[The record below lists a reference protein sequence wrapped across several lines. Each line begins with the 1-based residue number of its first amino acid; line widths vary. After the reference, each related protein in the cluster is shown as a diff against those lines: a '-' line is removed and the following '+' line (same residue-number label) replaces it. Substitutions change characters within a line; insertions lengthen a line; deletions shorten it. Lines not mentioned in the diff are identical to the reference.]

1 LSAPYQNSQFSAV
14 KKYRTLGFLLV
25 LIMGMGVLSYA
36 SVPLYKLFCQVTGYG
51 GTTQQV
57 TSPSSQILERKI
69 KIRFDA
75 NTKPTLDWNFQPVQT
90 SIDISV
96 GQNAL
101 AFYQA
106 ENTGKDPVVGTAT
119 FNVTPEKAGVYF
131 NKIDCFC
138 FVEQLLAPQEAVEM
152 PVSFFI
158 DPDIVND
165 PNLDDVTTITLSYT
179 FFPSEDQS
187 LVGKTK
193 KENAS

>member
-1 LSAPYQNSQFSAV
+1 MSTRYQNSHLSAV
-14 KKYRTLGFLLV
+14 RKYRTLGFLLV
-25 LIMGMGVLSYA
+25 LITGMGVLSYA

-51 GTTQQV
+51 GTTQQAI
-57 TSPSSQILERKI
+57 SPSSQILERKI

-75 NTKPTLDWNFQPVQT
+75 NTKPTLDWDFQPAQT
-90 SIDISV
+90 SMNILV

-101 AFYQA
+101 AFYKA

-138 FVEQLLAPQEAVEM
+138 FVEQLLAPQEAVDM

>member
-1 LSAPYQNSQFSAV
+1 MSASYQNSQSSAV

-51 GTTQQV
+51 GTTQQG

>member
-1 LSAPYQNSQFSAV
+1 MSAPYQNSQFSAV

-75 NTKPTLDWNFQPVQT
+75 NTKPALDWNFQPVQT
-90 SIDISV
+90 SMDISV

-179 FFPSEDQS
+179 FFPSADQS
-187 LVGKTK
+187 LAGKTK
-193 KENAS
+193 TENAS

>member
-1 LSAPYQNSQFSAV
+1 LSLRYQNSRLSTV
-14 KKYRTLGFLLV
+14 RKYKTLGFLLV
-25 LIMGMGVLSYA
+25 LITGMGVLSYA

-51 GTTQQV
+51 GTTQQA
-57 TSPSSQILERKI
+57 TSPSSQTLERKI

-75 NTKPTLDWNFQPVQT
+75 NTKPTLDWDFQPVET

-101 AFYQA
+101 AFYKA
-106 ENTGKDPVVGTAT
+106 KNTGKDPIVGTAT
-119 FNVTPEKAGVYF
+119 FNVTPEKAGLYF

-138 FVEQLLAPQEAVEM
+138 FVEQLLAPQEAVDM

-179 FFPSEDQS
+179 FFPSKDQS
-187 LVGKTK
+187 LAGKTK

>member
-1 LSAPYQNSQFSAV
+1 MSASYQNSQSSAV

-25 LIMGMGVLSYA
+25 LIMGMGVLSYP

-90 SIDISV
+90 SMDISV

>member
-1 LSAPYQNSQFSAV
+1 MATV
-14 KKYRTLGFLLV
+14 RKYKTLGFLLV
-25 LIMGMGVLSYA
+25 LITGMGVLSYA

-51 GTTQQV
+51 GTTQQA
-57 TSPSSQILERKI
+57 TSPSSQTLERKI

-75 NTKPTLDWNFQPVQT
+75 NTKPTLDWDFQPVET

-101 AFYQA
+101 AFYKA
-106 ENTGKDPVVGTAT
+106 KNTGKDPIVGTAT
-119 FNVTPEKAGVYF
+119 FNVTPEKAGLYF

-138 FVEQLLAPQEAVEM
+138 FVEQLLAPQEAVDM

-179 FFPSEDQS
+179 FFPSKDQS
-187 LVGKTK
+187 LAGKTK

>member
-1 LSAPYQNSQFSAV
+1 MSASYQNSQSSAV

-75 NTKPTLDWNFQPVQT
+75 NTKPTLDWNFQPVQK

>member
-1 LSAPYQNSQFSAV
+1 MSAPYQNSQSSAV
-14 KKYRTLGFLLV
+14 KKHRTLGFLLV
-25 LIMGMGVLSYA
+25 LITGMGVLSYA

-51 GTTQQV
+51 GTTQKAV
-57 TSPSSQILERKI
+57 TAPSQTLERKL

-75 NTKPTLDWNFQPVQT
+75 NTKPTLDWDFQPVQT
-90 SIDISV
+90 SMNILV

-101 AFYQA
+101 AFYKA
-106 ENTGKDPVVGTAT
+106 KNTGKNPIVGTAT
-119 FNVTPEKAGVYF
+119 FNVTPEKAGLYF

-138 FVEQLLAPQEAVEM
+138 FTEQLLNSKEEIEM

-179 FFPSEDQS
+179 FFPAQDQS
-187 LVGKTK
+187 LADKKK
-193 KENAS
+193 KEKVG

>member
-1 LSAPYQNSQFSAV
+1 MSASYQNSQSSAV

-75 NTKPTLDWNFQPVQT
+75 NTKPALDWNFQPVQT
-90 SIDISV
+90 SMDISV

-106 ENTGKDPVVGTAT
+106 ENIGKDPVVGTAT

>member
-1 LSAPYQNSQFSAV
+1 MSAPYQNSQFSAV

-51 GTTQQV
+51 GTTQQA
-57 TSPSSQILERKI
+57 TGPSPQILERNI

-75 NTKPTLDWNFQPVQT
+75 NTKPTLDWDFQPLQT
-90 SIDISV
+90 SMNILV

-101 AFYQA
+101 AFYKA
-106 ENTGKDPVVGTAT
+106 VNTGKDPIVGTAT

-138 FVEQLLAPQEAVEM
+138 FVEQLLAPQEAVDM

-179 FFPSEDQS
+179 FFPSADQS
-187 LVGKTK
+187 LAGKTK
-193 KENAS
+193 TENAS

>member
-1 LSAPYQNSQFSAV
+1 MSASYQNSQSSAL

>member
-1 LSAPYQNSQFSAV
+1 MSASYQNSQSSAV

-106 ENTGKDPVVGTAT
+106 ENIGKDPVVGTAT

>member
-75 NTKPTLDWNFQPVQT
+75 NTKPALDWNFQPVQT
-90 SIDISV
+90 SMDISV

>member
-1 LSAPYQNSQFSAV
+1 
-14 KKYRTLGFLLV
+14 
-25 LIMGMGVLSYA
+25 MGMGVLSYA

-51 GTTQQV
+51 GTTQQAAG
-57 TSPSSQILERKI
+57 PSSQILERTI

-75 NTKPTLDWNFQPVQT
+75 NTKPTLNWDFEPSQR
-90 SIDISV
+90 SMKISV

-101 AFYQA
+101 AFYKA
-106 ENTGKDPVVGTAT
+106 KNDSEDPVVGTAT

-131 NKIDCFC
+131 NKVECFC
-138 FVEQLLAPQEAVEM
+138 FTEQLLGSKEEIEM

-179 FFPSEDQS
+179 FFPAQDQS
-187 LVGKTK
+187 LADKKK
-193 KENAS
+193 KEKVS

>member
-1 LSAPYQNSQFSAV
+1 MSASYQNSQSSAV

-57 TSPSSQILERKI
+57 ASPSSQILERKI

>member
-1 LSAPYQNSQFSAV
+1 MSAPYQNSQFSAV

-36 SVPLYKLFCQVTGYG
+36 SVPLYKLFCQVTVYG

-75 NTKPTLDWNFQPVQT
+75 NTKPTLDWDFQPAQT

-96 GQNAL
+96 GQNTL
-101 AFYQA
+101 AFYKA
-106 ENTGKDPVVGTAT
+106 ENTGKDPIVGTAT

-138 FVEQLLAPQEAVEM
+138 FVEQLLAPQEAVDM

>member
-1 LSAPYQNSQFSAV
+1 MSNSQFSAV

-57 TSPSSQILERKI
+57 TSPSSQILDRKI

>member
-1 LSAPYQNSQFSAV
+1 MSAPYQNSQSSAV

>member
-1 LSAPYQNSQFSAV
+1 V
-14 KKYRTLGFLLV
+14 KKYKTLGLLLV
-25 LIMGMGVLSYA
+25 LITGMGFLSYA

-51 GTTQQV
+51 GTTQQAI
-57 TSPSSQILERKI
+57 SPPSQILERKI

-75 NTKPTLDWNFQPVQT
+75 NTKPTLDWDFQPAQT
-90 SIDISV
+90 SMNILV

-101 AFYQA
+101 AFYKA

-138 FVEQLLAPQEAVEM
+138 FVEQLLAPQEAVDM

-158 DPDIVND
+158 DPDIAND

>member
-1 LSAPYQNSQFSAV
+1 MSAPYQNSQFSAV

-75 NTKPTLDWNFQPVQT
+75 NTKPTLDWNFQPIQT
-90 SIDISV
+90 SMDISV

>member
-1 LSAPYQNSQFSAV
+1 MSAPYQNSQFSAV

-90 SIDISV
+90 SMDISV

-138 FVEQLLAPQEAVEM
+138 FVEQLLAPQEAVDM

-179 FFPSEDQS
+179 FFPSADQS

>member
-1 LSAPYQNSQFSAV
+1 MSASYQNSQSSAV

-101 AFYQA
+101 AFYKA
-106 ENTGKDPVVGTAT
+106 ENTGKDPIVGTAT

>member
-1 LSAPYQNSQFSAV
+1 MSAPYQNSQFSAV
-14 KKYRTLGFLLV
+14 QKYRTLGFLLV

>member
-1 LSAPYQNSQFSAV
+1 MSAPYQNSQFSAV

-75 NTKPTLDWNFQPVQT
+75 NTKPTLDWDFQPAQT

-101 AFYQA
+101 AFYKA
-106 ENTGKDPVVGTAT
+106 ENTGKDPIVGTAT

-158 DPDIVND
+158 DPDIAND

>member
-1 LSAPYQNSQFSAV
+1 MSAPYQNSQFSAV

-25 LIMGMGVLSYA
+25 LIMGMGGLSYA

>member
-90 SIDISV
+90 SMDISV

>member
-1 LSAPYQNSQFSAV
+1 MSASYQNSQSSAV

>member
-1 LSAPYQNSQFSAV
+1 MSAPYQNSQFSAV

-90 SIDISV
+90 SMDISV